1 VSHRPVDPPVLV
13 APARA
18 PAVLDGA
25 EVLLATFEQSGTR
38 GDDLLP
44 SGLTPTHP
52 TLVTF
57 LVLHAPSSPWGRFSV
72 AQVRLSCRSGARAR
86 ALAVGQA
93 VDASDEAASALAA
106 GWGIGGAR
114 CSVRL
119 DRRYDAVQATCDG
132 FDVTVLDPAPIGLHD
147 VQHVVGL
154 HPVTTRAGD
163 VRLAQV
169 ELDVDALR
177 VERGR
182 PALRA
187 FAPDV
192 WGEPRLRPTHPVTAS
207 VSVGVVTLPALRFLI
222 DPAVQ
227 PHLGTSRA

>member
-1 VSHRPVDPPVLV
+1 VSHRPVGPPVL
-13 APARA
+13 ADPARA
-18 PAVLDGA
+18 PVVLHAA
-25 EVLLATFEQSGTR
+25 ELLAATFEQYGTR

-44 SGLTPTHP
+44 PGLTPTHP
-52 TLVTF
+52 TLVTM
-57 LVLHAPSSPWGRFSV
+57 LVLHAPSSPWGPFSV

-93 VDASDEAASALAA
+93 VDAGDEAASALAA

-114 CSVRL
+114 CVVRL
-119 DRRYDAVQATCDG
+119 DRRYDAVRATCDG

-147 VQHVVGL
+147 VHHVVGL
-154 HPVTTRAGD
+154 HPVATPDGD
-163 VRLAQV
+163 ARLAQV
-169 ELDVDALR
+169 ELDVDAVR

-182 PALRA
+182 PALHA
-187 FAPDV
+187 FVPDA
-192 WGEPRLRPTHPVTAS
+192 WGEPRLRPTHPVAAS

-222 DPAVQ
+222 DPLAP